1 MYKSEDFQAFIK
13 KNFLPLWTDFL
24 DFEIQRSL
32 MCIKMFQSPNAYI
45 IMQIICWN
53 QQLSIIKKS
62 NYIEREEVRTKWFE
76 YSKHGNNDK
85 KKLSYS
91 LVSEL
96 SGLSVET
103 IRRHVKKMIDNG
115 WVTYSKREGIEFR
128 ATEENMKNL
137 ADKLNVK
144 EVSLLSRFLAKIE
157 KLK

>member
-1 MYKSEDFQAFIK
+1 MYKSEDFEAFIK
-13 KNFLPLWTDFL
+13 KNFLSIWTDFL
-24 DFEIQRSL
+24 EFEMQRSL
-32 MCIKMFQSPNAYI
+32 MCIKMFENPNAYI

-62 NYIEREEVRTKWFE
+62 KYMEREDVRMKWFE
-76 YSKHGNNDK
+76 DSKYGNNDK

-96 SGLSVET
+96 SGLSIET

-137 ADKLNVK
+137 ADQLNIK

>member
-1 MYKSEDFQAFIK
+1 MTNSKDIEVFIK
-13 KNFLPLWTDFL
+13 KNFLNVWTDFL

-32 MCIKMFQSPNAYI
+32 MCIKMFKTPNSYI

-53 QQLSIIKKS
+53 QQLSIIKRSK
-62 NYIEREEVRTKWFE
+62 YIEREEVRMKWFE
-76 YSKHGNNDK
+76 DSKYGNTDK

-96 SGLSVET
+96 SGLSIET
-103 IRRHVKKMIDNG
+103 IRRHVKTMIDKG
-115 WVTYSKREGIEFR
+115 WVTYSKKAGIEFR
-128 ATEENMKNL
+128 ASEENMKDL
-137 ADKLNVK
+137 ADNLNVK

>member
-1 MYKSEDFQAFIK
+1 MYKSEDFEAFIK

-32 MCIKMFQSPNAYI
+32 MCIKMFQTPNAYI

-53 QQLSIIKKS
+53 QQLSLIKNSK
-62 NYIEREEVRTKWFE
+62 YMKREEVRMQWFE
-76 YSKHGNNDK
+76 DSKYGNDDK

-96 SGLSVET
+96 SGLSIET

-115 WVTYSKREGIEFR
+115 WVTYSKREGIVFR
-128 ATEENMKNL
+128 ASEGNMKNL
-137 ADKLNVK
+137 ADQLNVK

>member
-1 MYKSEDFQAFIK
+1 MDKSQDFEDFIK

-32 MCIKMFQSPNAYI
+32 MCIKMFESPNAYI

-53 QQLSIIKKS
+53 QQLSLIKNSK
-62 NYIEREEVRTKWFE
+62 YMKREEVRLKWFE
-76 YSKHGNNDK
+76 DSKYGNDDK

-96 SGLSVET
+96 SGLSIET

-115 WVTYSKREGIEFR
+115 WVTYSKREGIQFR

-137 ADKLNVK
+137 ADQLNVK

>member
-1 MYKSEDFQAFIK
+1 MYKSEDFEAFIK
-13 KNFLPLWTDFL
+13 KNFLSIWTDFL
-24 DFEIQRSL
+24 EFEMQRSL
-32 MCIKMFQSPNAYI
+32 MCIKMFENPNAYI

-53 QQLSIIKKS
+53 QQLSLIKNSK
-62 NYIEREEVRTKWFE
+62 YMKREEVRMQWFE
-76 YSKHGNNDK
+76 DSKYGNDDK

-96 SGLSVET
+96 SGLSIET

-115 WVTYSKREGIEFR
+115 WVTYSKREGIQFR

-137 ADKLNVK
+137 ADQLNVK

>member
-1 MYKSEDFQAFIK
+1 MDKSQDFEEFIK

-32 MCIKMFQSPNAYI
+32 MCIKMFESPNAYI

-53 QQLSIIKKS
+53 QQLSIIKNSK
-62 NYIEREEVRTKWFE
+62 YMKREEVRTKWFE
-76 YSKHGNNDK
+76 DSKYGNDDK

-96 SGLSVET
+96 SGLSIET

-115 WVTYSKREGIEFR
+115 WVTYSKRDGIEFR

-137 ADKLNVK
+137 ADQLNIK

>member
-1 MYKSEDFQAFIK
+1 MYKSEDFEAFIK

-32 MCIKMFQSPNAYI
+32 MCIKMFQTPNAYI

-53 QQLSIIKKS
+53 QQLSIIKNSK
-62 NYIEREEVRTKWFE
+62 YMKREEVRMQWFE
-76 YSKHGNNDK
+76 DSKYGNNDK

-96 SGLSVET
+96 SGLSIET

-115 WVTYSKREGIEFR
+115 WVTYSKREGIVFR
-128 ATEENMKNL
+128 ASEGNMKNL
-137 ADKLNVK
+137 ADKLNVM
-144 EVSLLSRFLAKIE
+144 EVNLLSRFLAKIE

>member
-1 MYKSEDFQAFIK
+1 MDKSQDFEDFIK

-32 MCIKMFQSPNAYI
+32 MCIKMFESPNAYI

-53 QQLSIIKKS
+53 QQLSIIKRSK
-62 NYIEREEVRTKWFE
+62 YMEREEVRSQWFE
-76 YSKHGNNDK
+76 DAKFGNNDK

-96 SGLSVET
+96 SGLSIET

-115 WVTYSKREGIEFR
+115 WVTYSKRDGIEFR

-137 ADKLNVK
+137 ADQLNIK

>member
-1 MYKSEDFQAFIK
+1 MDKSQDFEDFIK

-32 MCIKMFQSPNAYI
+32 MCIKMFESPNAYI

-62 NYIEREEVRTKWFE
+62 KYMEREEVRTKWFE
-76 YSKHGNNDK
+76 HSKYGNDDK

-96 SGLSVET
+96 SGLSIET